1 MSAYG
6 HKKKRSTDGFH
17 PKSAKLLDQV
27 REVLRYHHYGLQTEK
42 AYVHWVRQF
51 ILFHNKRHPREMGK
65 DEIEGFLSYL
75 AVEKDVAAST
85 QNQAFNALLFLY
97 RRVLDLPFAD
107 DVAAIRAKKPP
118 RLPVVLSR
126 DEMARLLGAMR
137 GDAVLMAR
145 VMYGGGLRLKE
156 LLRLRVQDIDFDNGY
171 LMIRAGKG
179 DKDRTTLLAQSVR
192 EDMKG
197 HLQKVRKTFEQ
208 DLQSG
213 HANVWLPGALARK
226 YPNAPKS
233 WEWQFVFPA
242 KSLSKDPETGEVRR
256 HHVMASNLQKSIKR
270 AKDKVGISKRV
281 TSHTLR
287 HSFAT
292 HLLENGTNIR
302 VVQKLLG
309 HADVKTTEIYTHV
322 LQQNLDAVQS
332 PLDAL
337 DMAGPTEREGGVI
350 KDMDKTHTG
359 L

>member
-1 MSAYG
+1 MSTYG
-6 HKKKRSTDGFH
+6 HKKRRSTDGFR

-42 AYVHWVRQF
+42 AYVHWVRKF

-65 DEIEGFLSYL
+65 EEIEGFLSYL
-75 AVEKDVAAST
+75 AVEKEVAAST

-97 RRVLDLPFAD
+97 RQVLDLPFAE
-107 DVAAIRAKKPP
+107 DVAAIRSKKPP

-126 DEMARLLGAMR
+126 DEIVRLLGAMR
-137 GDAVLMAR
+137 GDAAFMAR

-171 LMIRAGKG
+171 LMVRAGKG
-179 DKDRTTLLAQSVR
+179 DKDRTTLLATAVR
-192 EDMKG
+192 EDLQI
-197 HLQKVRKTFEQ
+197 HLQRVRKIYEQ
-208 DLQSG
+208 DLHDG
-213 HANVWLPGALARK
+213 HANVWLPGSLAKK

-233 WEWQFVFPA
+233 WEWQYVFPS
-242 KSLSKDPETGEVRR
+242 KSLSTDPQTGEIRR
-256 HHVMASNLQKSIKR
+256 HHVAASNLQKSIRR
-270 AKDKVGISKRV
+270 AREKAMIPKRV

-292 HLLENGTNIR
+292 HLLESGTNIR

-322 LQQNLDAVQS
+322 LQKNLGAVKS
-332 PLDAL
+332 PLDTL
-337 DMAGPTEREGGVI
+337 
-350 KDMDKTHTG
+350 
-359 L
+359 